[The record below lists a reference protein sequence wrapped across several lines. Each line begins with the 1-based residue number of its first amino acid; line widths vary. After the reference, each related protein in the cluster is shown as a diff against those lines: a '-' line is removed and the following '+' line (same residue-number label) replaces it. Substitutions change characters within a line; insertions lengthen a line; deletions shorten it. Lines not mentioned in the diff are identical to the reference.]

1 MIIEKEIFKPR
12 DRQQI
17 KIWVLDPSDDDSR
30 LIKMVLEKK
39 RGYEVKIFK
48 NASHVIRGLHETPD
62 IDLIITEFELEGKK
76 NGLEFITHVVNTVP
90 DPPPII
96 MVSNQTSESVAVD
109 CIKFGA
115 MDYIAKDRG
124 WYNHLPLRI
133 VHTLVHKQV
142 VEENR
147 ELKTLRD
154 SVFEQMFDSVVV
166 LDTAGHFLLCN
177 ENFSS
182 LTGFS
187 TDELLDTSKVSLE
200 KIFRNKQLVTKLLSE
215 ISEGLI
221 IKNQKNTIF
230 SKSDETIPVSF
241 SAVYMHY
248 VNKIVFVFTDLRQSE
263 TMVKQINELKKYAR
277 SVMVISAFKVGE
289 FGPEILSFEDNELFT
304 EEILMKMAIFFSV
317 SLGQG
322 DLIHSGI
329 YGPLPIPM
337 VSPSTNEK
345 YVSLIYSFTIADK
358 DNKDLRAKEK
368 SYCLITINVP
378 EKIVDV
384 FNKRKILNNLFEQA
398 LLDFS
403 IKEINE
409 INQEFLLE
417 IKERVLNMQLEST
430 ALL

>member
-12 DRQQI
+12 DNHQI

-76 NGLEFITHVVNTVP
+76 NGLEFISHVVNSIP
-90 DPPPII
+90 HPPPII
-96 MVSNQTSESVAVD
+96 MVSNQDRESVAVD

-142 VEENR
+142 VEENK

-166 LDTAGHFLLCN
+166 VDTKGHFLLCN
-177 ENFSS
+177 ENFSL
-182 LTGFS
+182 LTGY
-187 TDELLDTSKVSLE
+187 DINELLDSSKVSLDSV
-200 KIFRNKQLVTKLLSE
+200 FRNKDLTRKLLSE
-215 ISEGLI
+215 ISQGLV

-230 SKSDETIPVSF
+230 SKLDKNIPVSL
-241 SAVYMHY
+241 SAVFMQY

-263 TMVKQINELKKYAR
+263 SMIKQINELKKYAR
-277 SVMVISAFKVGE
+277 SVMIISAFKVGE
-289 FGPEILSFEDNELFT
+289 LGPEILSYEDNELFN
-304 EEILMKMAIFFSV
+304 EETLMKMAIFFSV
-317 SLGQG
+317 FMDHFPYQWCHQLQ
-322 DLIHSGI
+322 
-329 YGPLPIPM
+329 M
-337 VSPSTNEK
+337 K
-345 YVSLIYSFTIADK
+345 
-358 DNKDLRAKEK
+358 
-368 SYCLITINVP
+368 
-378 EKIVDV
+378 
-384 FNKRKILNNLFEQA
+384 
-398 LLDFS
+398 
-403 IKEINE
+403 
-409 INQEFLLE
+409 
-417 IKERVLNMQLEST
+417 NM
-430 ALL
+430 